1 MTNPFDDQDGTFR
14 VLVNEAN
21 QHSLW
26 PEFADV
32 PKGWVAVF
40 GPATKDESLA
50 YVSQHW
56 LDVTPVADRDR
67 VESGRVA
74 S

>member
-1 MTNPFDDQDGTFR
+1 MTNPFDDQNGTFR

-32 PKGWVAVF
+32 PRGWVAVF
-40 GPATKDESLA
+40 GPDARDACLE
-50 YVSQHW
+50 YVTENW
-56 LDVTPVADRDR
+56 RDITPVVSRDR
-67 VESGRVA
+67 VA

>member
-1 MTNPFDDQDGTFR
+1 MTNPFDDQNGTFR

-32 PKGWVAVF
+32 PRGWVAVF
-40 GPATKDESLA
+40 GPGARDACLE
-50 YVSQHW
+50 YVTENW
-56 LDVTPVADRDR
+56 RDITPVVSRDR
-67 VESGRVA
+67 VA

>member
-1 MTNPFDDQDGTFR
+1 MTNPFDDRDADFR
-14 VLVNEAN
+14 VLVNESG

-32 PKGWVAVF
+32 PRGWVAVF
-40 GPATKDESLA
+40 GPAGKDDCLA
-50 YVSQHW
+50 YVTENWH
-56 LDVTPVADRDR
+56 DIAPVADR
-67 VESGRVA
+67 GRVA